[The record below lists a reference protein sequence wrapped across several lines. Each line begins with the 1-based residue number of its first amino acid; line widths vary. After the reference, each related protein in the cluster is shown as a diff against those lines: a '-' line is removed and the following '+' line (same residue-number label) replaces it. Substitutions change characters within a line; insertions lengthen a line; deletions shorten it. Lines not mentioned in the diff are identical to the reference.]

1 MTSAPDRHNNAVLVA
16 GAGIAGMAAA
26 MHLAEL
32 GITVHLLDIAP
43 SIGGSM
49 HLLDH
54 TFPTN
59 SCGICLMLPQQP
71 AFCPTFECDLM
82 DNVHILPYAELTALD
97 GEPGH
102 FAASVTLKPRYVDAD
117 KCTGCALCAQVCPVE
132 RPHDLEGS
140 LSPVKAIYRPPGLRS
155 VPDTWL
161 IDMDFC
167 TRCGE
172 CVQACPTNAIDLD
185 MQPQQQTLD
194 VDALLL
200 TPGFAPFDARIK
212 GEYGYQVFDNVL
224 SSLEFE
230 RLVSLA
236 GSSTAHLSRPSDAR
250 PPKRIA
256 FVHCIGSRDNLCG
269 AGYCSSACCMYTAKQ
284 VALAKQLD
292 PDLEITVFYMDLRA
306 FGKDFEAYIDGVQ
319 ALPGVSYQRA
329 MPSSVH
335 QLQHSRDL
343 LISSV
348 GEDGKLREQTFDLL
362 VLAVGLAPP
371 QGMQDLA
378 QNLGVELNN
387 YGFALSDA
395 YHPTHSSR
403 QGIFVAGAFR
413 EPKDI
418 PETVAEAAGA
428 AAEVAAFVRQN
439 GAPQDRTPSAMPA
452 ALRDVTDE
460 EPRVGVFVCRC
471 DGLLDPL
478 DTAALARRAR
488 DLPGVALAQDLP
500 AGCSSEGAAAIRA
513 AIAEHQLNRVVIA
526 GCSHRLFADHFDQ
539 LMRDARLDPRLLAR
553 TNLREQVVYP
563 HANNGAG
570 LDAKAHSLL
579 AMSVAGLR
587 SLSGVE
593 ALSLGGSRAL
603 TRQALVLGGGA
614 AGLSAALQ
622 LARLDIPVHLVE
634 HQDTLGGQWRHIRYQ
649 PDQSDPQAALA
660 RLIDQ
665 VQAEQR
671 IHLHL
676 GADLKSLEGGPGH
689 YRSIIAGGEQELALD
704 HGVLIVATGA
714 GPAATGEYLHGQD
727 PRVLTQRDLETQIAD
742 GTLATAQTVVMI
754 QCVGSRE
761 PERPYCSRV
770 CCTQAVKNALKL
782 KELRPDINVFV
793 LYRDIRTYGFREA
806 FYQAARDAGVVF
818 LRYELPQRPAVQA
831 LSDHLQVS
839 LSDPVTGLNL
849 DLRADLL
856 VLSVGVD
863 PNVVG
868 VDPNVVG
875 ADPESAAALDLERNP
890 DGFFLEEH
898 PKMKPLDLKG
908 GIYVAGLAHSPRF
921 LDETI
926 AQAQGAA
933 MRAAAFLAPE
943 VLADRPTSV
952 WVNDRLCSFCGL
964 CVEACPFEARVMNYD
979 TRVADVDYA
988 LCQGCGVCA
997 MVCPN
1002 KATLQ
1007 KTFEHK
1013 QVMATIDA
1021 AMGTIDAMKT
1031 IDAMGTINVAPH

>member
-1 MTSAPDRHNNAVLVA
+1 MTTAPDLQLNNAVLVV
-16 GAGIAGMAAA
+16 GAGIAGMSAA

-32 GITVHLLDIAP
+32 GITVHLLDNAP

-49 HLLDH
+49 HLLDN

-82 DNVHILPYAELTALD
+82 DNVHILTYAELEALD
-97 GEPGH
+97 GEPGDLV
-102 FAASVTLKPRYVDAD
+102 ASILLKPRYVDVD
-117 KCTGCALCAQVCPVE
+117 KCTGCGLCAEVCPIG
-132 RPHDLEGS
+132 RPHDLEGQ

-155 VPDTWL
+155 VPDSWL
-161 IDMDFC
+161 IDMDLC

-172 CVQACPTNAIDLD
+172 CVQVCPTNAIDLD
-185 MQPQQQTLD
+185 MQPQQQSLQ
-194 VDALLL
+194 VGALLL

-212 GEYGYQVFDNVL
+212 GEYGYQVYDNVL

-236 GSSTAHLSRPSDAR
+236 GSSTAHLFRPSDSR

-256 FVHCIGSRDNLCG
+256 FVHCVGSRDNLCG

-292 PDLEITVFYMDLRA
+292 PDLDITVFFMDIRA

-319 ALPGVSYQRA
+319 SLPGVSYQRA
-329 MPSSVH
+329 MPSSVR
-335 QLQHSRDL
+335 QLQQSRDL
-343 LISSV
+343 LVSTI
-348 GEDGKLREQTFDLL
+348 GEDGKLLEQTFDLL

-378 QNLGVELNN
+378 QDLGLQLND
-387 YGFALSDA
+387 YGFPLSDT
-395 YHPTHSSR
+395 YHPTHSNR

-428 AAEVAAFVRQN
+428 AAEVAAFVNQN
-439 GAPQDRTPSAMPA
+439 GSSHAQAQTQPPA
-452 ALRDVTDE
+452 TLRDVSDE
-460 EPRVGVFVCRC
+460 EPRVGVFVCQC
-471 DGLLDPL
+471 DGQLDPL
-478 DTAALARRAR
+478 DTDEVARKAR
-488 DLPGVALAQDLP
+488 DLPGVALAQTLP
-500 AGCSSEGAAAIRA
+500 AGCSPEGAAAIQD
-513 AIAEHQLNRVVIA
+513 AITANELNRVVVA
-526 GCSHRLFADHFDQ
+526 GCSHRLFANHFDD
-539 LMRDARLDPRLLAR
+539 LMREAQLDPRLLAR
-553 TNLREQVVYP
+553 ANLREQVVYP
-563 HANNGAG
+563 HANNGAD
-570 LDAKAHSLL
+570 LNAKAQSLL

-587 SLSGVE
+587 SLTGVE
-593 ALSLGGSRAL
+593 ALALGVRQTL
-603 TRQALVLGGGA
+603 TRQVVVVGGGA
-614 AGLSAALQ
+614 AGMSAALQ

-634 HQDTLGGQWRHIRYQ
+634 RDGALGGQWRHIRYQ
-649 PDQSDPQAALA
+649 PDPSDPQAALA
-660 RLIDQ
+660 QLIDE
-665 VQAEQR
+665 VQAEER

-676 GADLKSLEGGPGH
+676 GAELNSLEGGPGH
-689 YRSIIAGGEQELALD
+689 YRSLIASGEQELAVD
-704 HGVLIVATGA
+704 HGALIVATGA
-714 GPAATGEYLHGQD
+714 RPAATSEYLHGQD
-727 PRVLTQRDLETQIAD
+727 PRILTQRDLETQIAD

-782 KELRPDINVFV
+782 KALRPDLNIYV
-793 LYRDIRTYGFREA
+793 LYREVRTYGFRESY
-806 FYQAARDAGVVF
+806 YQAARDAGVVF
-818 LRYELPQRPAVQA
+818 LRYELPQRPVVQA
-831 LSDHLQVS
+831 QTNSLQVS
-839 LSDPVTGLNL
+839 LSDPVTGLSL
-849 DLRADLL
+849 DLEADLL

-863 PNVVG
+863 PE
-868 VDPNVVG
+868 
-875 ADPESAAALDLERNP
+875 ESAALARTLDLELNP

-908 GIYVAGLAHSPRF
+908 GIFVAGLAHSPRF

-943 VLADRPTSV
+943 VIADRPTSV

-1013 QVMATIDA
+1013 QLLAAIDMALD
-1021 AMGTIDAMKT
+1021 
-1031 IDAMGTINVAPH
+1031 

>member
-1 MTSAPDRHNNAVLVA
+1 MTTAPNLHNNSVLVV
-16 GAGIAGMAAA
+16 GAGFAGMAAA

-32 GITVHLLDIAP
+32 GITVHLLDKAP

-59 SCGICLMLPQQP
+59 SCGICLMLPHQP

-82 DNVHILPYAELTALD
+82 DNVHILSYSELTALD
-97 GEPGH
+97 GEPGD
-102 FAASVTLKPRYVDAD
+102 FAASLLLKPRYVDQD
-117 KCTGCALCAQVCPVE
+117 KCTGCGLCAEVCPIQ
-132 RPHDLEGS
+132 RPHDLEGL

-155 VPDTWL
+155 VPDSWL
-161 IDMDFC
+161 IDMDVC

-185 MQPQQQTLD
+185 MQPQQQTLQ
-194 VDALLL
+194 VGALLL

-212 GEYGYQVFDNVL
+212 GEYGYQVYDNVL

-236 GSSTAHLSRPSDAR
+236 GSSTAHLSRPSDSR

-284 VALAKQLD
+284 VALAKKLD
-292 PDLEITVFYMDLRA
+292 PDLDITVFFMDIRA

-319 ALPGVSYQRA
+319 SLPGVSYRRA
-329 MPSSVH
+329 MPSSVR
-335 QLQHSRDL
+335 QLQQSRDL
-343 LISSV
+343 LVSTV
-348 GEDGKLREQTFDLL
+348 GEDGKLLEETFDLL

-378 QNLGVELNN
+378 QDLGLQLND
-387 YGFALSDA
+387 YGFPISDT
-395 YHPTHSSR
+395 YHPTHSNR

-428 AAEVAAFVRQN
+428 AAEVAAFVQN
-439 GAPQDRTPSAMPA
+439 NSGPRDQAQVQASAT
-452 ALRDVTDE
+452 LRDVADE
-460 EPRVGVFVCRC
+460 EPRVGVFVCQC
-471 DGLLDPL
+471 DGQLDPL
-478 DTAALARRAR
+478 DTAEVARRAR
-488 DLPGVALAQDLP
+488 DLPGVALAQTLP
-500 AGCSSEGAAAIRA
+500 AGCSPQGATAIQAAISA
-513 AIAEHQLNRVVIA
+513 NELNRIVVA

-539 LMRDARLDPRLLAR
+539 LMRDAQLDPRLLAR
-553 TNLREQVVYP
+553 ANLREQVVYP

-570 LDAKAHSLL
+570 LNAKAHSLL
-579 AMSVAGLR
+579 SMSVAGLE
-587 SLSGVE
+587 SLTGVE
-593 ALSLGGSRAL
+593 ELALGVRQTL
-603 TRQALVLGGGA
+603 TRQVVVVGGGA
-614 AGLSAALQ
+614 AGMSAALQ

-634 HQDTLGGQWRHIRYQ
+634 RDDTLGGQWRHIRYQ
-649 PDQSDPQAALA
+649 PDPSDPQAALA
-660 RLIDQ
+660 QLIDQ
-665 VQAEQR
+665 VQTEER

-676 GADLKSLEGGPGH
+676 GAELKSMEGGPGH
-689 YRSIIAGGEQELALD
+689 YRSLITSGEQELAVD
-704 HGVLIVATGA
+704 HGALIVATGA
-714 GPAATGEYLHGQD
+714 RPAATSEYLHGQD

-742 GTLATAQTVVMI
+742 GTLATAQNVVMI

-782 KELRPDINVFV
+782 KSIRSDINVYV
-793 LYRDIRTYGFREA
+793 LYREVRTYGFRETY
-806 FYQAARDAGVVF
+806 YQAARDAGVVF
-818 LRYELPQRPAVQA
+818 LRYELPQRPVVQA
-831 LSDHLQVS
+831 QSDGLQVS

-849 DLRADLL
+849 DLDADLL
-856 VLSVGVD
+856 VLSVG
-863 PNVVG
+863 
-868 VDPNVVG
+868 
-875 ADPESAAALDLERNP
+875 ADPEESATLAQALDLELNP

-908 GIYVAGLAHSPRF
+908 SIFVAGLAHSPRF

-943 VLADRPTSV
+943 VIADRPTSV

-1007 KTFEHK
+1007 KTFEHR
-1013 QVMATIDA
+1013 QLMAAID
-1021 AMGTIDAMKT
+1021 
-1031 IDAMGTINVAPH
+1031 VALD